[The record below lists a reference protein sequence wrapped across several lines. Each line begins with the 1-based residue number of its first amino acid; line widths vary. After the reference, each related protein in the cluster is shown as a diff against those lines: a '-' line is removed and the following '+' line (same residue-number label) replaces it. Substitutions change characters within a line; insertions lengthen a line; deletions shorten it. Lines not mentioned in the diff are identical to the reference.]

1 MNFNFGKVFRTKE
14 SGASN
19 DALKVEEALE
29 ASTLN
34 TDENAIGKQLL
45 LLIIIGEVFQ
55 LFYNSTVIA
64 YKFQVNI
71 LSDIS

>member
-34 TDENAIGKQLL
+34 TDENTIGKQQLM
-45 LLIIIGEVFQ
+45 LIMIGEAFQ
-55 LFYNSTVIA
+55 LFYNSTAIV
-64 YKFQVNI
+64 YKF
-71 LSDIS
+71 